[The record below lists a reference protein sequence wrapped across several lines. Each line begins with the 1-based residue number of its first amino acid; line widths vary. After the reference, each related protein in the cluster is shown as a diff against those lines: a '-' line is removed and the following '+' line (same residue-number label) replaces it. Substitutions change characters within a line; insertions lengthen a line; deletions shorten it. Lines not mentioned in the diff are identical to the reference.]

1 MKNEGLIA
9 CPCCGGKAQMVLQCT
24 WVNGVPVEEVY
35 RVLCAV
41 CKTASGDN
49 EREAE
54 CSGAWNRRVE
64 VPAGAEPAAVIG
76 GSGTPCDCCGR
87 PFPKGGGERFVS
99 KFWLPDAGYLLCNAC
114 ALTVFRDS
122 CIDGLVYAG
131 TALDKRIE
139 QRRKAAA
146 CSAA

>member
-1 MKNEGLIA
+1 MKNEGVIT
-9 CPCCGGKAQMVLQCT
+9 CPRCRGEARMVSQCT
-24 WVNGVPVEEVY
+24 WVNGIPETQVY
-35 RVLCAV
+35 WVV
-41 CKTASGDN
+41 CSVCGPSSMGNAG
-49 EREAE
+49 EAE
-54 CSGAWNRRVE
+54 A
-64 VPAGAEPAAVIG
+64 AGGSEPAALIG
-76 GSGTPCDCCGR
+76 GSGTPCDCCGK